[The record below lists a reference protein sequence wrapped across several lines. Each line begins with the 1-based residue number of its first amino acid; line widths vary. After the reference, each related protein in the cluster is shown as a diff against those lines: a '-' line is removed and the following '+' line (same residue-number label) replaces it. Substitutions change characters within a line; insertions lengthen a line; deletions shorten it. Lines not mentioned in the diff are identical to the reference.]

1 MIKFKKLGT
10 QKWKIWPI
18 LKKTKQNIEQMP
30 TSNVLELSD
39 KIFKAAYIIILNEVN
54 SFEINVKIEVLSKK

>member
-1 MIKFKKLGT
+1 MVKFKKLGT

-39 KIFKAAYIIILNEVN
+39 KNFKAVNIIILNEVK

>member
-1 MIKFKKLGT
+1 MVKFKKLGIQT
-10 QKWKIWPI
+10 WKIWPI

-39 KIFKAAYIIILNEVN
+39 KNFKAVHIIILNEVK